1 MDSHGEHSQSSSPK
15 PIASNVGHHEG
26 PDEEEHRPAD
36 SSYLD
41 FYGRPLHRVHGVERP
56 RSSWLYWSDENLKPW
71 FPGVST
77 RLPLKRQR
85 TK

>member
-1 MDSHGEHSQSSSPK
+1 MDSRGEHSESPSPK
-15 PIASNVGHHEG
+15 PIASNDGHLERL
-26 PDEEEHRPAD
+26 DEERPAD
-36 SSYLD
+36 SYLD
-41 FYGRPLHRVHGVERP
+41 FYGRPLHRVHGIELP